1 MRLSISTF
9 ATLIFATGVALVPGL
24 VLAQAAPGTRL
35 SFQSG
40 ISTVIEGYEGAVT
53 KTSNGDVW
61 LGFVDRPQNVEVTKG
76 DPARFEFRPGST
88 GSFEFAR
95 RQGNR
100 TPSYVTV
107 DLRALRNESMTVR
120 GVLHEVT
127 VVEAVVSS
135 SRPAWSYRM
144 QAWVDPKMRYM
155 LRREVLAMSDTT
167 PSMPNSVRVNNI
179 QPPAP

>member
-1 MRLSISTF
+1 MRFSILTF
-9 ATLIFATGVALVPGL
+9 AAFLALLPGL
-24 VLAQAAPGTRL
+24 VFAQAQPGTRI

-40 ISTVIEGYEGAVT
+40 ISTVIEGYEGALT

-61 LGFVDRPQNVEVTKG
+61 LGFVDRPPNGEVTKG

-88 GSFEFAR
+88 GNFEFAR

-100 TPSYVTV
+100 TPSYITV

-120 GVLHEVT
+120 GVPHEVT

-135 SRPAWSYRM
+135 TRPVWTYRM
-144 QAWVDPKMRYM
+144 QAWVDPKLRYM
-155 LRREVLAMSDTT
+155 LRREVLAISDST
-167 PSMPNSVRVNNI
+167 PNVPNSVRVNNI

>member
-1 MRLSISTF
+1 MRLSISAF

-76 DPARFEFRPGST
+76 DPARFEFRPGS
-88 GSFEFAR
+88 R
-95 RQGNR
+95 
-100 TPSYVTV
+100 
-107 DLRALRNESMTVR
+107 
-120 GVLHEVT
+120 
-127 VVEAVVSS
+127 
-135 SRPAWSYRM
+135 
-144 QAWVDPKMRYM
+144 
-155 LRREVLAMSDTT
+155 
-167 PSMPNSVRVNNI
+167 
-179 QPPAP
+179 